1 MSAASETS
9 PITSAPRNGALQP
22 TAAGD
27 GGGTGATL
35 TLFSATTGEGAV
47 IATVGDGGA
56 AVVTLTL
63 LSATTGD
70 GAVTAT
76 DRLPLPLILPGMY
89 SSSTAWKLVPP
100 KPNALTPT
108 RRTLSAGTGHGIR
121 SVLA

>member
-22 TAAGD
+22 TA
-27 GGGTGATL
+27 
-35 TLFSATTGEGAV
+35 E
-47 IATVGDGGA
+47 GDGGA

-63 LSATTGD
+63 FSAITGD

-76 DRLPLPLILPGMY
+76 AGLPLPLILPGMY

-100 KPNALTPT
+100 KPNALTPR
-108 RRTLSAGTGHGIR
+108 RRTLSAGTVHGFS
-121 SVLA
+121 SVLT